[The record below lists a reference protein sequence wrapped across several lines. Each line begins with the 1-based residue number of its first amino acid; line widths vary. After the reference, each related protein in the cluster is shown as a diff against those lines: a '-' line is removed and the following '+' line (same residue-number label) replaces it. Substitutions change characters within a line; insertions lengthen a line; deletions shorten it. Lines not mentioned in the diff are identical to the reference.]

1 MALDLILT
9 KGIHEATKQ
18 IVRHV
23 AGAVRDLGTRHGSIR
38 VRVRVRVTVG
48 DLGTRHGSRA
58 IVDLDEIHA
67 TPQQVLRLAALL
79 SGNKP
84 QRKLLTLL
92 VDQRDPTDLVL
103 RGLLDESPEMARG
116 VAEADRGAVGV
127 LLGGALP
134 QERQVYPRE
143 IRNLPQAAM
152 CMGSDSACFYT
163 QAWC

>member
-1 MALDLILT
+1 MALDLLVT

-18 IVRHV
+18 SVRHV
-23 AGAVRDLGTRHGSIR
+23 AVAVRDLGTRRGSI
-38 VRVRVRVTVG
+38 RVRVRVTVG

-67 TPQQVLRLAALL
+67 TPQQVLRLVAFL

-84 QRKLLTLL
+84 QGKLLTLL
-92 VDQRDPTDLVL
+92 VDQRDPTDLVS

-134 QERQVYPRE
+134 
-143 IRNLPQAAM
+143 
-152 CMGSDSACFYT
+152 
-163 QAWC
+163 

>member
-1 MALDLILT
+1 MALDLLLT

-23 AGAVRDLGTRHGSIR
+23 AGAV
-38 VRVRVRVTVG
+38 G
-48 DLGTRHGSRA
+48 DLGTRHSSCA

-84 QRKLLTLL
+84 QGKLLTLL

-134 QERQVYPRE
+134 
-143 IRNLPQAAM
+143 
-152 CMGSDSACFYT
+152 
-163 QAWC
+163 

>member
-1 MALDLILT
+1 MALDLLLT

-18 IVRHV
+18 IVGHV
-23 AGAVRDLGTRHGSIR
+23 AGA
-38 VRVRVRVTVG
+38 VG

-84 QRKLLTLL
+84 QGKLLTLL
-92 VDQRDPTDLVL
+92 VDQRDPTDLVP

-143 IRNLPQAAM
+143 IRNLPEAAV